1 MEQVFTTKVMYQSRM
16 PIKAECSIPPI
27 IIIINTRMKPIIN
40 ANVFKNNESKVR

>member
-16 PIKAECSIPPI
+16 PITAECSTPP
-27 IIIINTRMKPIIN
+27 IIIINTRMKPTIN